1 MVTQVSQDSFKS
13 EVLDYKGVV
22 FADFYADWCGP
33 CKFTDPIVHELA
45 ESTEFKNKIK
55 FVKINVDDNQEIAG
69 QYSVFSIPTFITF
82 KNGQPVNQFAG
93 ARDKGGFETELKRAL
108 EE

>member
-1 MVTQVSQDSFKS
+1 MITQVTQDSFKS
-13 EVLDYKGVV
+13 EVLDYKGIV

-33 CKFTDPIVHELA
+33 CKLTEPLIRDFA
-45 ESTEFKNKIK
+45 ESSEYKDKIK